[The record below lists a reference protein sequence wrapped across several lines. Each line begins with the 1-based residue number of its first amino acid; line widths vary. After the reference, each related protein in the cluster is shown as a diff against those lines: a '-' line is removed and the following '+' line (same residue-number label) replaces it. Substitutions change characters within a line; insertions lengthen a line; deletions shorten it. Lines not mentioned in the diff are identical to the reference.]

1 MIFPWWKKK
10 SLRMVWRLDKGGSSS
25 FLVGTAHFSHFHFR
39 RSLTA
44 LLDCVETVL
53 FEGPLDEASMAR
65 VSGYGREAGNCPS
78 LYEAL
83 DPAVIRKIRTY
94 LDDQAPRGSAESYRE
109 LLGGKAPDFLEANVK
124 GARPWMAFF
133 ALWTA
138 YLNWNYS
145 LDMEAYHLAQKMGKK
160 VNFLETIEEQLE
172 ALDGVPFEGIV
183 DYVNRFEHWRSY
195 KEQFFRDYLEGD
207 IDRLMS
213 RTTGFPTRCE
223 SILGRRDERFF
234 KKMKAFV
241 EAGAT
246 IAFLGLSHIA
256 PVKKMFLDEGYRI
269 TQETI

>member
-10 SLRMVWRLDKGGSSS
+10 RLRMLWRLEKGGSSS

-44 LLDCVETVL
+44 LFENVETVL

-65 VSGYGREAGNCPS
+65 VAQYGRQGENVPS

-83 DPAVIRKIRTY
+83 DPEVIGKIRMCHN
-94 LDDQAPRGSAESYRE
+94 DRVPRGSVGPYLE
-109 LLGGKAPDFLEANVK
+109 LFGTKTPDFFEANVK
-124 GARPWMAFF
+124 GVRPWMAFF
-133 ALWTA
+133 AIWSA

-145 LDMEAYHLAQKMGKK
+145 LDMEAYHLAQRLGKK
-160 VNFLETIEEQLE
+160 IFFLETIEEQLA

-183 DYVNRFEHWRSY
+183 DYVNRFEHWKSY
-195 KEQFFRDYLEGD
+195 KEQFFSDYLEGD
-207 IDRLMS
+207 LERLMS

-223 SILGRRDERFF
+223 SILGSRDDRFF

-241 EAGAT
+241 ESGAT
-246 IAFLGLSHIA
+246 IAFLGLSHIHA
-256 PVKKMFLDEGYRI
+256 VKKMFFDDGYYI
-269 TQETI
+269 TQEIR